1 MKTPRKISII
11 ITMLSFLAAGK
22 AQTVSYTYDASGNRE
37 TRTIVMGGGLKSE
50 VSQNE
55 EMDKDEEEI
64 YQETLEK
71 MIINIYPN
79 PTTGKLSIRFD
90 NRPEDVKTSVTVY
103 DLNAKIICRKTNIPE
118 TSEIDL
124 SQEPA
129 GNYILVIRVGE
140 RVSRWQ
146 VVKQ

>member
-1 MKTPRKISII
+1 MKTLIIFLLAITVTISL
-11 ITMLSFLAAGK
+11 T

-90 NRPEDVKTSVTVY
+90 NRPEDVKTTVTVY
-103 DLNAKIICRKTNIPE
+103 DLNARIICRKTNIPGS
-118 TSEIDL
+118 SEIDL

-129 GNYILVIRVGE
+129 GNYILIIRVGE
-140 RVSRWQ
+140 QVSRWQ

>member
-1 MKTPRKISII
+1 MKIIPDIAILMFVLCIFIS
-11 ITMLSFLAAGK
+11 GK

-64 YQETLEK
+64 FQETLGE
-71 MIINIYPN
+71 MTLTIYPN
-79 PTTGKLSIRFD
+79 PTTGKLSVRFD
-90 NRPEDVKTSVTVY
+90 NKPGDVKTSVTVY

-140 RVSRWQ
+140 QVSRWQ